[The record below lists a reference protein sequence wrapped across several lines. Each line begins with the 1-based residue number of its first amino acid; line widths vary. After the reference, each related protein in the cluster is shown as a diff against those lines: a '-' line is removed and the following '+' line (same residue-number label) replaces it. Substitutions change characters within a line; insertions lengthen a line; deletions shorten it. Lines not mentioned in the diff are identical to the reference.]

1 MHKLETRIVNTR
13 TKHYFIYVYTTFLLQ
28 ALMSVG
34 FPNGVWLMPNGK
46 VVQPNQQKTLDDGV
60 RTYQELK

>member
-1 MHKLETRIVNTR
+1 
-13 TKHYFIYVYTTFLLQ
+13 
-28 ALMSVG
+28 MSVG